1 MRKKKK
7 KTDRAQYEQTWKASL
22 AAEEKSKKK
31 DSAKRKD
38 EADVA
43 QDQSNKVVPEQSV
56 ATKTTQEVDAS
67 IPTLID
73 EALVN
78 KVGEDMTKPKQPETS
93 HEATSKDTANVIV
106 DTTTSRPTPINYAPQ
121 KVEEKENKRETQF

>member
-1 MRKKKK
+1 M
-7 KTDRAQYEQTWKASL
+7 EG
-22 AAEEKSKKK
+22 KSCSRGKIQKEGQ
-31 DSAKRKD
+31 RKD

-78 KVGEDMTKPKQPETS
+78 KVGEDMTKPKQPEPS